1 MNALLLAAGLGTRLR
16 PITDT
21 VTKCLIP
28 IQGKPLLEWWME
40 LLERH
45 GVRRVLV
52 NIHHLPDQVRAFAA
66 TYSGNIEITLVME
79 DKLLG
84 SAGTIAANQ
93 EFFDGQ
99 DQFFILY
106 ADNLTNVDLT
116 ALKKF
121 NQAHPAPLTVGLFR
135 PENPSACGIAEL
147 DSAGTIIG
155 FEEKPQ
161 HPRGELASAG
171 VFVGR
176 PELLNYLQS
185 ALPPPFDFGG
195 HVMPRLIGTMNGT
208 KISGYLRDI
217 GTHKS
222 LQQAEQEW
230 KMNNEQWIVDN

>member
-21 VTKCLIP
+21 LTKCLIP
-28 IQGKPLLEWWME
+28 IHGKPLLEWWMD

-66 TYSGNIEITLVME
+66 AYRGGVQITLVHE
-79 DKLLG
+79 EHLLG
-84 SAGTIAANQ
+84 SAGTIHANQ
-93 EFFDGQ
+93 EFLREEE
-99 DQFFILY
+99 QFFILY

-116 ALKKF
+116 ALKNF
-121 NQAHPAPLTVGLFR
+121 NQRYPAPLTVGLFR
-135 PENPSACGIAEL
+135 PENPRACGIAEL
-147 DSAGTIIG
+147 GAEGIIVG

-176 PELLNYLQS
+176 PELLDYLNP
-185 ALPPPFDFGG
+185 AFPPPFDFGG

-208 KISGYLRDI
+208 EISGYLRDI
-217 GTHKS
+217 GTHES
-222 LQQAEQEW
+222 LQRAEKEW
-230 KMNNEQWIVDN
+230 EGINSMA